1 MFKRLLLLLI
11 VVSAL
16 AFGQSSTPLPVNFMG
31 AGAMYNPG
39 GKAPYTGWVTYAH
52 LLDVKSA
59 TYFFTTEDVIPTKR
73 PFTLQTS
80 ARVGFGTLLKEYGK
94 LRLWA
99 IVDGGGATT
108 GTQSGGAAG
117 GRTCATFPIKK
128 DVYGVGC
135 YGIVVSNIVPGTPKV
150 YEAGLGKS
158 W

>member
-1 MFKRLLLLLI
+1 MIKRLLLLLF

-16 AFGQSSTPLPVNFMG
+16 AFGQSSTPLPTNFMAMG
-31 AGAMYNPG
+31 TMYNPS
-39 GKAPYTGWVTYAH
+39 GKVQYTGWVTYAH
-52 LLDVKSA
+52 LLDTKSA
-59 TYFFTTEDVIPTKR
+59 TYFFTTEDVIPTTR

-108 GTQSGGAAG
+108 GTQAGGAAS
-117 GRTCATFPIKK
+117 GRTCVTYPFKK
-128 DVYGVGC
+128 DLYGVGC

-150 YEAGLGKS
+150 YEGGIGRS